1 MSEQQDAPEP
11 SLVGEFR
18 TKSGR
23 CVVAE
28 DRLRIQSGRRGLLGT
43 LREALTD
50 DDIPAVRRA
59 GVALFLVA
67 VVVGVALAVRTLP
80 TWLSGAGAGLLLA
93 WFAWSRLR
101 GPDPQREVVI
111 PFDAIESV
119 APEYGLP
126 LLTRPRFVIRYRS
139 EGGVKQRYVLTPSR
153 LYGFGA
159 YERGKE
165 LFAEKGLL
173 ADPDASDDEADD
185 AADGT

>member
-1 MSEQQDAPEP
+1 MTGDVPNEVTED

-18 TKSGR
+18 TKDGR

-50 DDIPAVRRA
+50 DEITPVRRA
-59 GVALFLVA
+59 GVALFLLA
-67 VVVGVALAVRTLP
+67 AVVGVVLAVRTLP
-80 TWLSGAGAGLLLA
+80 VWLSGAGAGLLLA
-93 WFAWSRLR
+93 WLAWRQLR
-101 GPDPQREVVI
+101 GAGPEREVVI
-111 PFDAIESV
+111 PFDTIESI

-139 EGGVKQRYVLTPSR
+139 EGGVKQRYLLTPSR

-165 LFAEKGLL
+165 LFADRGLL
-173 ADPDASDDEADD
+173 AEDAVDDTPADD
-185 AADGT
+185 V